1 MPDSVEYVQKQA
13 AKVTPAAVKGL
24 LAKLPLLKAEFTQ
37 IAAPQYPHLFEQ
49 LEFLA
54 GLVED
59 FAEGVDDQIPYVV
72 AAEAAFVLFYVHKHV
87 DLASGELPTQAD
99 DSTIVRAVL
108 LTRQAEL
115 AAYASRHEVPWQG
128 LTPKP

>member
-24 LAKLPLLKAEFTQ
+24 LAKLPFLKAEFTQ
-37 IAAPQYPHLFEQ
+37 IASPKYPNLFEQ

-59 FAEGVDDQIPYVV
+59 FAEGADGQIPYVV
-72 AAEAAFVLFYVHKHV
+72 AAEAAFALFYVHRHV
-87 DLASGELPTQAD
+87 EQAGLGSPDGLPTEAD
-99 DSTIVRAVL
+99 DSTIVRAL
-108 LTRQAEL
+108 
-115 AAYASRHEVPWQG
+115 SSS
-128 LTPKP
+128 